1 MRQLRQKK
9 SCTVLLSYHF
19 FLIGLVCL
27 NFPFVHP
34 YVEVNFQ
41 KLRLTNKVDNL
52 GDIRSV
58 IKCQHNSALLLN

>member
-9 SCTVLLSYHF
+9 LCTVLLSYHF
-19 FLIGLVCL
+19 FLIRLVCL

-41 KLRLTNKVDNL
+41 KLRLSNKVDNL

-58 IKCQHNSALLLN
+58 IKSQHNCALLLN